1 MKKKIIS
8 ILFLLTFFNYLL
20 LTDTPSASK
29 IEETIYSKFG
39 TSNFSISLR
48 SMDSG
53 KLVFEKAG
61 DFGIKPASTLKLLT
75 AASALEML
83 GEDYRFITEV
93 YMDGKINGN
102 VLEGDLYIKGGGDP
116 TLQEENF
123 ISMANALKRL
133 GVESVSGS
141 LYGDDFNFIGSQ
153 LTPGISTHDETYYYA
168 SRTSA
173 LTMSPDDDYDAG
185 TIIVKVIAN
194 TVGKTPTIEVE
205 PNFSG
210 MEVLNQAKTVGA
222 TEKNTI
228 EIYRQ
233 NNSNKIVIT
242 GNIPTGKTKKEWISL
257 YDPTLNTLYAIKNT
271 FKENGIAFTSSSK
284 VNRKLVPNH
293 ATLIYTK
300 KSMPLEQVMIP
311 FLKLSNNSIANIL
324 VKTMGYEVY
333 GIGSLE
339 HGLQV
344 MKDYS
349 KRVGLQTNRW
359 YFEDGSGMS
368 HQNKVTANEM
378 TNLLYKLSSE
388 PYYSV
393 IYNSLPVG
401 GHPDR
406 LVGGSLRERFKS
418 TFQSNRV
425 FAKTGHISG
434 VYSLSGYLKAKSGKY
449 YAFTILSQ
457 NQSSIKLQAI
467 DEVVQ
472 QFIETY

>member
-1 MKKKIIS
+1 MSEETMKKKIIS
-8 ILFLLTFFNYLL
+8 ILFLLTFFNYFL
-20 LTDTPSASK
+20 LTDTPFASK

-185 TIIVKVIAN
+185 TIIVKWN
-194 TVGKTPTIEVE
+194 GSVE
-205 PNFSG
+205 PS
-210 MEVLNQAKTVGA
+210 EDSWSDR
-222 TEKNTI
+222 EK
-228 EIYRQ
+228 
-233 NNSNKIVIT
+233 
-242 GNIPTGKTKKEWISL
+242 
-257 YDPTLNTLYAIKNT
+257 
-271 FKENGIAFTSSSK
+271 
-284 VNRKLVPNH
+284 
-293 ATLIYTK
+293 
-300 KSMPLEQVMIP
+300 
-311 FLKLSNNSIANIL
+311 
-324 VKTMGYEVY
+324 
-333 GIGSLE
+333 
-339 HGLQV
+339 
-344 MKDYS
+344 
-349 KRVGLQTNRW
+349 
-359 YFEDGSGMS
+359 
-368 HQNKVTANEM
+368 
-378 TNLLYKLSSE
+378 
-388 PYYSV
+388 
-393 IYNSLPVG
+393 YN
-401 GHPDR
+401 
-406 LVGGSLRERFKS
+406 
-418 TFQSNRV
+418 
-425 FAKTGHISG
+425 
-434 VYSLSGYLKAKSGKY
+434 
-449 YAFTILSQ
+449 
-457 NQSSIKLQAI
+457 
-467 DEVVQ
+467 
-472 QFIETY
+472 